1 MEECDMAGCYDT
13 AEFFADFYEETETDL
28 NGVIL
33 EICESCADYWREHKE
48 EPVRITPYANRK
60 EAAQND

>member
-1 MEECDMAGCYDT
+1 MNLCDMTGCYDT
-13 AEFFADFYEETETDL
+13 AEFFADFYEETETNL

-48 EPVRITPYANRK
+48 EPVTVTPYANRK
-60 EAAQND
+60 AAQR